1 MSILARR
8 PHKDTCPRKP
18 ARPEEKTKVVGL
30 LGVKPPK
37 QRVRDS
43 SPRRMAGQSALRL
56 GSRAVGRR
64 YEVKN
69 KNTEQG
75 K

>member
-8 PHKDTCPRKP
+8 PHKDPCPRKP
-18 ARPEEKTKVVGL
+18 ARPEEKNGRWSVRSET
-30 LGVKPPK
+30 PK

-43 SPRRMAGQSALRL
+43 SPRRMADQSALRL